1 MQVVLIEAKNIK
13 TDNVIIRQL
22 YFPFRQWQ
30 LHTNK
35 KVVTLFFSKSEN
47 IYCIW
52 KFEFDD
58 PQNYNSIMLKD
69 SAKFTIQDNI

>member
-1 MQVVLIEAKNIK
+1 MVLIEAKNIK

-47 IYCIW
+47 IYSIW
-52 KFEFDD
+52 KFEFDN
-58 PQNYNSIMLKD
+58 PENYNSIMLKE
-69 SAKFTIQDNI
+69 SAKFIIQDNIEL